1 MLTAEKVATEETVG
15 IQNPA
20 PLRGQGNEWG
30 MGGAKMKPAG
40 VVLFE
45 HSMSSSFFFLLSGVN
60 IAISQ
65 TPYVQLCSY
74 LVTITSL
81 RTHTFDMTR

>member
-30 MGGAKMKPAG
+30 MGGGEKGFWGGFGG
-40 VVLFE
+40 VKIGE
-45 HSMSSSFFFLLSGVN
+45 
-60 IAISQ
+60 
-65 TPYVQLCSY
+65 
-74 LVTITSL
+74 
-81 RTHTFDMTR
+81 